1 MGCSKHQ
8 RGFLLIAAIVLLVVG
23 TMLAV
28 TLAFMVA
35 TSGSSASDNL
45 KSGQALF
52 LAESGLEYEQ
62 RQLAQNVDWYRATTD
77 PFDVTT
83 RNLGQGSFTI
93 SVNVPVTKLRT
104 NMGTVTGNINVFT
117 TNLFPSPSGTLLI
130 DDDFTAVTGTA
141 EFVTY
146 NPVSAGSPYT
156 FTLNGRNQL
165 INSVGNTNR
174 PVNTGFSHTRGTNV
188 YPVTTLNS
196 ALPALPLATG
206 ACASLPTLTSL
217 TITANS
223 KFPSIGTIT
232 LYHTSG
238 TNAEQISYSASTT
251 SGGLTTLTGLTRCAN
266 NGTTA
271 IAAAANDPVVSMVA
285 NVGTNDLEV
294 LISSTGNAGSAQRR
308 EFKTVQRQ

>member
-1 MGCSKHQ
+1 MDRRRRQ
-8 RGFLLIAAIVLLVVG
+8 RGVLLVAAIVLLVVVSA
-23 TMLAV
+23 LVAAIAFV
-28 TLAFMVA
+28 TA
-35 TSGSSASDNL
+35 TSGSSATDNL
-45 KSGQALF
+45 RSGQALF
-52 LAESGLEYEQ
+52 LADSGLEYEQ

-83 RNLGQGSFTI
+83 LALGQGSFKI
-93 SVNVPVTKLRT
+93 SVNAPVTELRT
-104 NMGTVTGNINVFT
+104 NMSAVPALINVFT

-130 DDDFTAVTGTA
+130 DDDFTAFTGTA

-146 NPVSAGSPYT
+146 NAVSVSSPYT
-156 FTLNGRNQL
+156 FNINNRNGS
-165 INSVGNTNR
+165 INGVSGPSGAVA
-174 PVNTGFSHTRGTNV
+174 HTRGTNV

-217 TITANS
+217 TIAANS

-266 NGTTA
+266 GTTA
-271 IAAAANDPVVSMVA
+271 VAAAANDPVVSMVA

-294 LISSTGNAGSAQRR
+294 LISSTGNVGSAQRR
-308 EFKTVQRQ
+308 EFKTVRR

>member
-1 MGCSKHQ
+1 MDRRKRQ
-8 RGFLLIAAIVLLVVG
+8 RGMLLVAAIVLLVVVSA
-23 TMLAV
+23 LVAAIAFV
-28 TLAFMVA
+28 TA
-35 TSGSSASDNL
+35 TSGSSATDNL
-45 KSGQALF
+45 QSGQALF

-93 SVNVPVTKLRT
+93 SVNVPVTELRT
-104 NMGTVTGNINVFT
+104 NMSAVPAPINVFT

-130 DDDFTAVTGTA
+130 DDDFTAGTGTA

-146 NPVSAGSPYT
+146 NAVSAGSPYT
-156 FTLNGRNQL
+156 FTINNPTVSINGV
-165 INSVGNTNR
+165 SGPSGAVA
-174 PVNTGFSHTRGTNV
+174 HTRGTNV

-217 TITANS
+217 TIVANS

-238 TNAEQISYSASTT
+238 TNAEQISYAASTT
-251 SGGLTTLTGLTRCAN
+251 SGGLTTLTGLTRCA

-285 NVGTNDLEV
+285 NVGTNDFEV
-294 LISSTGNAGSAQRR
+294 LISSTGNVGSARRR
-308 EFKTVQRQ
+308 EFKTVQRL

>member
-1 MGCSKHQ
+1 MDRRRRQ
-8 RGFLLIAAIVLLVVG
+8 RGMLLVAAIVLLVVVSA
-23 TMLAV
+23 LVAAIAFV
-28 TLAFMVA
+28 TA
-35 TSGSSASDNL
+35 TSGSSATDNL
-45 KSGQALF
+45 QSGQALF

-93 SVNVPVTKLRT
+93 SVNVPATELRT
-104 NMGTVTGNINVFT
+104 NMCTVTGNINVFT

-130 DDDFTAVTGTA
+130 DDDFTAGTGTA

-146 NPVSAGSPYT
+146 NAVSAGSPYT
-156 FTLNGRNQL
+156 FTVNNRNRSINGVSGPL
-165 INSVGNTNR
+165 GAVA
-174 PVNTGFSHTRGTNV
+174 HTRGTNV
-188 YPVTTLNS
+188 YPVTTLSS

-206 ACASLPTLTSL
+206 ACASLPALTSL
-217 TITANS
+217 TIVANS

-238 TNAEQISYSASTT
+238 TNAEQISYAASTT
-251 SGGLTTLTGLTRCAN
+251 SAGLTTLTGLTRCA

-285 NVGTNDLEV
+285 NVGTNDFEV
-294 LISSTGNAGSAQRR
+294 LISSTGNVGSARRR
-308 EFKTVQRQ
+308 EFKTVQRL

>member
-1 MGCSKHQ
+1 MGRRKHQ
-8 RGFLLIAAIVLLVVG
+8 RGFLLIVAIVLLVVASVLAA
-23 TMLAV
+23 TM
-28 TLAFMVA
+28 AFMVA

-93 SVNVPVTKLRT
+93 SVNVPVTELRT
-104 NMGTVTGNINVFT
+104 NMSAVPAPINVFT

-130 DDDFTAVTGTA
+130 DDDFTAGTGTA

-146 NPVSAGSPYT
+146 NAVSVSSPYT
-156 FTLNGRNQL
+156 FTVNNRNRSINGV
-165 INSVGNTNR
+165 SGPSGAVA
-174 PVNTGFSHTRGTNV
+174 HTRGTNV
-188 YPVTTLNS
+188 YPVATLNS
-196 ALPALPLATG
+196 ASPALPLATG

-217 TITANS
+217 TIVANS

-251 SGGLTTLTGLTRCAN
+251 FGGLTTLTGLTRCA

-285 NVGTNDLEV
+285 NAGTNDFEV
-294 LISSTGNAGSAQRR
+294 LISSTGNVGSAQRR

>member
-1 MGCSKHQ
+1 MDRRRHQ
-8 RGFLLIAAIVLLVVG
+8 RGFLLIVAIVLLVVASILAA
-23 TMLAV
+23 TM
-28 TLAFMVA
+28 AFMVA

-93 SVNVPVTKLRT
+93 SVNVPVTELRT
-104 NMGTVTGNINVFT
+104 NMSAVPAPINVFT

-130 DDDFTAVTGTA
+130 DDDFTALTGTA

-146 NPVSAGSPYT
+146 NAVSVSSPYT
-156 FTLNGRNQL
+156 FTINNRDRSINGV
-165 INSVGNTNR
+165 SGPSGAVA
-174 PVNTGFSHTRGTNV
+174 HTRGTNV

-217 TITANS
+217 TIVANS

-238 TNAEQISYSASTT
+238 TNAEQISYAASTT
-251 SGGLTTLTGLTRCAN
+251 SGGLTTLTGLTRCA

-285 NVGTNDLEV
+285 NAGTNDFEV
-294 LISSTGNAGSAQRR
+294 LIGSTGNVGSARRR

>member
-1 MGCSKHQ
+1 MDRRRHQ
-8 RGFLLIAAIVLLVVG
+8 RGFLLIVAIVLLVVASILAA
-23 TMLAV
+23 TM
-28 TLAFMVA
+28 AFMVA

-93 SVNVPVTKLRT
+93 SVNVPVTELRT
-104 NMGTVTGNINVFT
+104 NRSAVPAPINVFT

-130 DDDFTAVTGTA
+130 DDDFTALTGTA

-146 NPVSAGSPYT
+146 NAVSVSSPYT
-156 FTLNGRNQL
+156 FTINNRDRSINGV
-165 INSVGNTNR
+165 SGPSGAVA
-174 PVNTGFSHTRGTNV
+174 HTRGTNV

-217 TITANS
+217 TIVANS

-238 TNAEQISYSASTT
+238 TNAEQISYAASTT
-251 SGGLTTLTGLTRCAN
+251 SGGLTTLTGLTRCA

-285 NVGTNDLEV
+285 NAGTNDFEV
-294 LISSTGNAGSAQRR
+294 LIGSTGNVGSARRR

>member
-1 MGCSKHQ
+1 MDRRQRQ
-8 RGFLLIAAIVLLVVG
+8 RGMLLVAAIVLLVVVSA
-23 TMLAV
+23 LVAAIAFV
-28 TLAFMVA
+28 TA

-45 KSGQALF
+45 QSGQALF

-77 PFDVTT
+77 PFDATT

-93 SVNVPVTKLRT
+93 SVNVPVTELRT
-104 NMGTVTGNINVFT
+104 NMSTVPASINVFT

-130 DDDFTAVTGTA
+130 DDDFTAGAGNA

-146 NPVSAGSPYT
+146 NAVSAGSPYT
-156 FTLNGRNQL
+156 FTINNRNVSINGV
-165 INSVGNTNR
+165 SGPSGAVT
-174 PVNTGFSHTRGTNV
+174 HTRGTNV

-217 TITANS
+217 TIVANS
-223 KFPSIGTIT
+223 KLPSIGTIT
-232 LYHTSG
+232 LFHTSG
-238 TNAEQISYSASTT
+238 TNAEQISYAASTT
-251 SGGLTTLTGLTRCAN
+251 SGGLTTLTGLTRCA

-285 NVGTNDLEV
+285 NVGTNDFEV
-294 LISSTGNAGSAQRR
+294 LISSTGNVGSARRR
-308 EFKTVQRQ
+308 EFKTVQRL

>member
-1 MGCSKHQ
+1 MDRRKRQ
-8 RGFLLIAAIVLLVVG
+8 RGMLLVAAIVLLVVVSA
-23 TMLAV
+23 LVAAIAFV
-28 TLAFMVA
+28 TA
-35 TSGSSASDNL
+35 TSGSSATDNL
-45 KSGQALF
+45 QSGQALF

-77 PFDVTT
+77 PFDVVTN
-83 RNLGQGSFTI
+83 RPLGQGSFTI
-93 SVNVPVTKLRT
+93 SVNVPATELRT
-104 NMGTVTGNINVFT
+104 NMSAVPVPINVFT

-130 DDDFTAVTGTA
+130 DDDFTAGTGTA

-146 NPVSAGSPYT
+146 NAVSAGSPYT
-156 FTLNGRNQL
+156 FTIINRNVSINGV
-165 INSVGNTNR
+165 SGPSGAVA
-174 PVNTGFSHTRGTNV
+174 HTRGTNV
-188 YPVTTLNS
+188 YPVTTLSS

-206 ACASLPTLTSL
+206 ACASLPALTSL
-217 TITANS
+217 TIVANS

-238 TNAEQISYSASTT
+238 TNAEQISYAASTT
-251 SGGLTTLTGLTRCAN
+251 SGGLATLTGLTRCA

-285 NVGTNDLEV
+285 NMGTDDFEV
-294 LISSTGNAGSAQRR
+294 LISSTGNVGSAQRR